1 MSLYVDTINYGE
13 GFITSSDKE
22 TGSITGY
29 PGNIWVVSDNMG
41 AWIGKVGGMRVTKAV
56 AQATVDAAVV
66 ALQAQ
71 WAALPDS
78 QKNPTTETGGAETEP
93 LDIVLP

>member
-1 MSLYVDTINYGE
+1 MSLYVDAINFGQ
-13 GFITSSDKE
+13 GFITSSDKA

-29 PGNIWVVSDNMG
+29 PGNIWIVSDNMG
-41 AWIGKVGGMRVTKAV
+41 PWIGRVGGMRVTKVV
-56 AQATVDAAVV
+56 AQATVDAAVDV
-66 ALQAQ
+66 QQAQ

-78 QKNPTTETGGAETEP
+78 QKNPPTETGGAQTEP